1 MIEIKVFVNY
11 INPFLVL
18 GCRMST
24 VPSYESFES
33 NNTQYKKQT
42 NENSHERKAFD
53 MLPSM
58 VHIYLYITLDVTSL
72 TTRFFN

>member
-18 GCRMST
+18 GWRMSS

-33 NNTQYKKQT
+33 NNTQYNKKQMKT
-42 NENSHERKAFD
+42 ATREK
-53 MLPSM
+53 LLICCQ
-58 VHIYLYITLDVTSL
+58 VWYIYICTLL
-72 TTRFFN
+72 LM